1 MALTRDFRDTV
12 KARADRDQAFRLG
25 LYQEGVQAIV
35 EGDFGTARVLL
46 RDFINATI
54 GFPAL
59 AQSVGR
65 SDKALM
71 RMFGPTGNPTAG
83 SLMAVLHTLNTACHV
98 SLKVEAKPEV
108 RAMPVRRRRAAELV
122 DA

>member
-12 KARADRDQAFRLG
+12 KARAERDEAFRLG
-25 LYQEGVQAIV
+25 LYQEAMQAIV

-83 SLMAVLHTLNTACHV
+83 SLMAVLHTLNAVCHV
-98 SLKVEAKPEV
+98 SLKVEATPEA
-108 RAMPVRRRRAAELV
+108 RPVKRRRAVDLV
-122 DA
+122 HA